1 MPKRRAGSSAVDVDD
16 MNNSNHPT
24 TSTSTSASDSQHERL
39 SKRRRLGEPESA
51 SQARASK
58 RVKTMRR
65 LRARLAAETRHNT
78 QIVDHSK
85 ADEETEDP
93 SAPPTPHSLPRQIP
107 SPVEKED
114 EELLV
119 LRMLLKERDQQIE
132 EQKKALNSIHQQV
145 QCQICLESFSR
156 PFALVPCGHV
166 CCLGCLQQWFKA
178 PPPDDALRPRV
189 PLTRRKKTCPH
200 CRATVTQRP
209 VEVFVLKEIISH
221 LEPAIRA
228 TPGPPRPVANPE
240 NPWTDIFPE
249 TFHGADE
256 TADGALI
263 DHQDGGIRR
272 CRRCLT
278 EIYQG
283 YCGWCGEYYGS
294 DFSEDEDIAE
304 EPMPPGAFPWR
315 GYTEGEED
323 EDEDEDSDLD
333 VYEED
338 FIDDRDETGTVID
351 EESDDSDGSEI
362 RDNREDDIVLRQVAV
377 EGNEPPYEE
386 VDNENGEVGSDLG
399 EYGEDEDVE
408 SDRGYFYRTWRESDN
423 DRDITEGSN
432 VDDDDDEPAYMPR
445 YDPWEGWDARPAV
458 GPPLMEENRRPYF
471 VQEISDHE
479 EDEDDSSD
487 GVVQP
492 RYLRQY
498 DLAPRYGYVMQ
509 LSRSRVYNDI
519 EDWEDEEGEL
529 R

>member
-445 YDPWEGWDARPAV
+445 
-458 GPPLMEENRRPYF
+458 
-471 VQEISDHE
+471 
-479 EDEDDSSD
+479 
-487 GVVQP
+487 
-492 RYLRQY
+492 
-498 DLAPRYGYVMQ
+498 
-509 LSRSRVYNDI
+509 SRVYNDI

-529 R
+529 RAYRH